1 MQRESKKW
9 SGDGG
14 ERLKERETEQK
25 MRRAGG
31 DETKRSA

>member
-1 MQRESKKW
+1 MSDRKMR
-9 SGDGG
+9 GDGG